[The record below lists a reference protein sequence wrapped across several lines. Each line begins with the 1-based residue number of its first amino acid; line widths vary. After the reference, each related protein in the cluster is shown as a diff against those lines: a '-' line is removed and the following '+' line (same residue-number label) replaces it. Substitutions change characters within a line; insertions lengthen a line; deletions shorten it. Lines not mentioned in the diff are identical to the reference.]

1 MFSLRIMTNVRQ
13 LLCCMI
19 GVTVHL
25 IRNKHLDNL
34 DNWMSIKSNARVLHI
49 LLAGAVEAG
58 GIEDNLSNL
67 PH

>member
-1 MFSLRIMTNVRQ
+1 
-13 LLCCMI
+13 MI

-34 DNWMSIKSNARVLHI
+34 DNWMSIKRNARVHHI